1 MFQIG
6 VGNITGEI
14 EVAEDLLDKIEP
26 LQMGVAVRKLLQIV
40 FIQQATQQGTKPADI
55 GVGREVVLE

>member
-6 VGNITGEI
+6 VGNITGKI
-14 EVAEDLLDKIEP
+14 EVAEDLLDEIEP
-26 LQMGVAVRKLLQIV
+26 LQMGIAVRKLLQIV
-40 FIQQATQQGTKPADI
+40 LIQQATQQGTKPADI